1 MNRNTQDTLALTKPK
16 RPWRPTMHEMRTYNQ
31 LFLLVDEQRT
41 GVAGKTAVRNLLAK
55 SVLHPAYVERIWQL
69 STNSTN
75 ASQMGKQEFFTA
87 MKMVALAQSGR
98 PVSLANLHE
107 FASLPT
113 FTGVNVRSSASQ
125 TVSKSSLLR
134 YSPQP
139 TVDLDDIITKGSSSQ
154 SSLASTA
161 NVTPP
166 QSPIS
171 TIMYLDDYEPA
182 DDTDTLSMLTP
193 ELRQPLPSNP
203 PSLRVDTR
211 LATAMR
217 TTPRSP
223 ELDDQTTP
231 LSTDSITELLSRI
244 DLMITSSHSA
254 QQRSTL
260 ESQIHSASSLR
271 SELESKISELQ
282 SSCTYEQMENDELTA
297 RLSSEE
303 SQVKELTA
311 QVNRARKHI
320 AYVARQRAQL
330 VERLQH
336 VEKQQSEMRTRLQ
349 NAEKESERCSR
360 DVDKLDVKVF
370 GMERNHVHMQR
381 HAKFQQARAVPAA
394 ATYGYSSNNSVLARY
409 QTAKRNRLSS
419 VFRSPAMAK

>member
-1 MNRNTQDTLALTKPK
+1 MNRNSQDTFASTKPK
-16 RPWRPTMHEMRTYNQ
+16 RPWRPTLHEMRTYNQ
-31 LFLLVDEQRT
+31 LFLLVDERRT
-41 GVAGKTAVRNLLAK
+41 GVAGETAVRKLLAK
-55 SVLHPAYVERIWQL
+55 SALHPAYTERIWQL
-69 STNSTN
+69 STNSN
-75 ASQMGKQEFFTA
+75 KACQMGKQEFFTA

-113 FTGVNVRSSASQ
+113 FTGVNVRPSPSQ
-125 TVSKSSLLR
+125 AVSKSSLLR

-139 TVDLDDIITKGSSSQ
+139 TVGLDDIITKGNSSQ

-161 NVTPP
+161 NITPP
-166 QSPIS
+166 RSPVS
-171 TIMYLDDYEPA
+171 TVMYLDDYEPA
-182 DDTDTLSMLTP
+182 DDTDSLSMLTP
-193 ELRQPLPSNP
+193 ELRQPLPSSP
-203 PSLRVDTR
+203 PNLQVDTK

-217 TTPRSP
+217 SIQNSP

-244 DLMITSSHSA
+244 DLMITSSHNT
-254 QQRSTL
+254 QQRSML
-260 ESQIHSASSLR
+260 ETQIHSASNLR

-282 SSCTYEQMENDELTA
+282 TACTQEQMENDELTA

-303 SQVKELTA
+303 SQIKVLTA
-311 QVNRARKHI
+311 QIDRARKHI

-330 VERLQH
+330 VERLQY
-336 VEKQQSEMRTRLQ
+336 VEKQQSEMRMRLQ
-349 NAEKESERCSR
+349 NTEKESGQCSK
-360 DVDKLDVKVF
+360 DVDKLDIKVF

-381 HAKFQQARAVPAA
+381 HAKFQQAKAVPAA
-394 ATYGYSSNNSVLARY
+394 ATYGYSSNNPVLVRY